1 MRYFRDSVSENEVW
15 AVTRRQVPQMEK
27 YLMGTYD
34 IIVVGAGHAGCEA
47 GLAAARMGKRTLMLS
62 INLEAVAMMACNP
75 SIGGTG
81 KGHLVREIDAL
92 GGEMGL
98 NIDKT
103 FIQSRMLNTAK
114 GPAVHS
120 LRAQAD
126 KNLYHLE
133 MKRTLE
139 NEKNLDLKQG
149 EVVDLIVEDG
159 KVRGVVL
166 KTGSCY
172 RSKAV
177 ILATGTFLAGKIF
190 IGDSAYDSGPNG
202 MAPSMELAGKLREY
216 GLPMRRFK
224 TGTPARALGKSLDFS
239 KMTEQKGDDE
249 IIPFSFMNDRLEKDQ
264 VSCWL
269 TYTNQETHDII
280 RKNFHRSALFGGQI
294 EGIGP
299 RYCPSIED
307 KVNRFADKERHQL
320 FIEPEGL
327 YTDEMYIQGMSS
339 SLPEDVQQQFYM
351 TIPGLENLE
360 IARPAYAIEYDCID
374 PLDLKISLENRH
386 VENLFCAGQ
395 FNGSSGYEE
404 AAAQGLMAGINAV
417 RKIDDKE
424 EFVLDRSEAYIGVLI
439 DDLVTKGTNE
449 PYRIMTSRAEYRLV
463 LRQDN
468 ADLRLTEKGYEAGL
482 VTEERYRRYLEK
494 KEIVERETQ
503 RLRKKVLKPEE
514 VNAFLE
520 SRGSTPVKAPVSMC
534 ELLRRP
540 EVKYDDLKL
549 LDPERPALSSHQK
562 TMMEVQIKYEGYIEK
577 QLRRIEKF
585 KKLENKKIPRDMDY
599 DLIEGLRLEARQKL
613 NDIRPLSIGQASRI
627 SGVSPADIN
636 VLMIYM
642 EKERRRK
649 G

>member
-1 MRYFRDSVSENEVW
+1 
-15 AVTRRQVPQMEK
+15 MEK
-27 YLMGTYD
+27 FLMGTYD
-34 IIVVGAGHAGCEA
+34 VIVVGAGHAGCEA
-47 GLAAARMGKRTLMLS
+47 GLAAARMGQKTLMLS

-92 GGEMGL
+92 GGEMGI

-126 KNLYHLE
+126 KNEYHIE
-133 MKRTLE
+133 MKKTIEKEE
-139 NEKNLDLKQG
+139 NLHLKQG
-149 EVVDLIVEDG
+149 EVIDLIVEDG
-159 KVRGVVL
+159 KACGVVL

-172 RSKAV
+172 RAKAV

-190 IGDSAYDSGPNG
+190 IGDSAYNSGPNG
-202 MAPSMELAGKLREY
+202 LAPSMELAARLREY

-224 TGTPARALGKSLDFS
+224 TGTPARALAKSLDFD
-239 KMTEQKGDDE
+239 KMTPQYGDE
-249 IIPFSFMNDRLEKDQ
+249 KIVPFSFMNDDLQKDQ
-264 VSCWL
+264 VNCWL
-269 TYTNQETHDII
+269 TYTNQQTHDVI
-280 RKNFHRSALFGGQI
+280 RANFHRSALFGGQI
-294 EGIGP
+294 EGVGP

-307 KVNRFADKERHQL
+307 KVNRFSDKERHQL

-327 YTDEMYIQGMSS
+327 YTEEMYIQGMSS
-339 SLPEDVQQQFYM
+339 SLPEDVQLQFYK

-360 IARPAYAIEYDCID
+360 IVRPAYAIEYDCID
-374 PLDLKISLENRH
+374 PLDLKVSLENKH
-386 VENLFCAGQ
+386 IENLFCAGQ

-417 RKIDDKE
+417 CKIKGKNP
-424 EFVLDRSEAYIGVLI
+424 FVLDRSEAYIGVLI

-468 ADLRLTEKGYEAGL
+468 ADLRLTDRGYEVGL
-482 VTEERYRRYLEK
+482 VKKDRYDKFLHK
-494 KEIVERETQ
+494 KEIVEQETE
-503 RLRKKVLKPEE
+503 RLRKKTVKPED
-514 VNAFLE
+514 VNDFLE
-520 SRGSTPVKAPVSMC
+520 SKGSTPLKSAVSLF

-540 EVKYDDLKL
+540 EIKYDDTAVI
-549 LDPERPALSSHQK
+549 DDERPALSSHQK
-562 TMMEVQIKYEGYIEK
+562 NMMEVQIKYECYIQK
-577 QLRRIEKF
+577 QQQRIEKF
-585 KKLENKKIPRDMDY
+585 KRLENKKLPADIDY
-599 DLIEGLRLEARQKL
+599 DQIDGLRIEARQKL
-613 NDIRPLSIGQASRI
+613 NDFRPLSVGQASRI

-636 VLMIYM
+636 VLLIYM
-642 EKERRRK
+642 EKMRRK
-649 G
+649 NGKNEH

>member
-1 MRYFRDSVSENEVW
+1 
-15 AVTRRQVPQMEK
+15 
-27 YLMGTYD
+27 MGTYD
-34 IIVVGAGHAGCEA
+34 VIVVGAGHAGCEA
-47 GLAAARMGKRTLMLS
+47 GLAAARMGQKTLMLS

-92 GGEMGL
+92 GGEMGI

-126 KNLYHLE
+126 KNEYHIE
-133 MKRTLE
+133 MKKTIEKEE
-139 NEKNLDLKQG
+139 NLHLKQG
-149 EVVDLIVEDG
+149 EVIDLIVEDG
-159 KVRGVVL
+159 KACGVVL

-172 RSKAV
+172 RAKAV

-190 IGDSAYDSGPNG
+190 IGDSAYNSGPNG
-202 MAPSMELAGKLREY
+202 LAPSMELAARLREY

-224 TGTPARALGKSLDFS
+224 TGTPARALARSLDFD
-239 KMTEQKGDDE
+239 KMTPQYGDE
-249 IIPFSFMNDRLEKDQ
+249 KIVPFSFMNDDLQKDQ
-264 VSCWL
+264 VNCWL
-269 TYTNQETHDII
+269 TYTNQQTHDVI
-280 RKNFHRSALFGGQI
+280 RANFHRSALFGGQI
-294 EGIGP
+294 EGVGP

-307 KVNRFADKERHQL
+307 KVNRFSDKERHQL

-327 YTDEMYIQGMSS
+327 YTEEMYIQGMSS
-339 SLPEDVQQQFYM
+339 SLPEDVQLQFYK

-360 IARPAYAIEYDCID
+360 IVRPAYAIEYDCID
-374 PLDLKISLENRH
+374 PLDLKVSLENKH
-386 VENLFCAGQ
+386 IENLFCAGQ

-417 RKIDDKE
+417 CKIKE
-424 EFVLDRSEAYIGVLI
+424 KKPFVLDRSEAYIGVLI

-468 ADLRLTEKGYEAGL
+468 ADLRLTDRGYEVGL
-482 VTEERYRRYLEK
+482 VKKYRYDKLLHK
-494 KEIVERETQ
+494 KEIVEQETE
-503 RLRKKVLKPEE
+503 RLRKKTVKPED
-514 VNAFLE
+514 VNDFLE
-520 SRGSTPVKAPVSMC
+520 SKGSTPLKSAVSLF

-540 EVKYDDLKL
+540 EIKYDETAVID
-549 LDPERPALSSHQK
+549 DERPVLSSHQK
-562 TMMEVQIKYEGYIEK
+562 NMMEVQIKYEGYIQK
-577 QLRRIEKF
+577 QQQRIEKF
-585 KKLENKKIPRDMDY
+585 KRLENKKLPADIDY
-599 DLIEGLRLEARQKL
+599 DQIDGLRIEARQKL
-613 NDIRPLSIGQASRI
+613 NDFRPLSVGQASRI

-636 VLMIYM
+636 VLLIYM
-642 EKERRRK
+642 EKMRRK
-649 G
+649 NGKNEH

>member
-1 MRYFRDSVSENEVW
+1 
-15 AVTRRQVPQMEK
+15 MEK

-269 TYTNQETHDII
+269 TYTNQETHDVI

-585 KKLENKKIPRDMDY
+585 RKLENKKIPQDMDY

>member
-1 MRYFRDSVSENEVW
+1 
-15 AVTRRQVPQMEK
+15 MEK

-269 TYTNQETHDII
+269 TYTNQETHDVI

-540 EVKYDDLKL
+540 EVKYDDLKI

>member
-1 MRYFRDSVSENEVW
+1 
-15 AVTRRQVPQMEK
+15 MEK

-202 MAPSMELAGKLREY
+202 MAPSMELAGKLRGY

-269 TYTNQETHDII
+269 TYTNQETHDVI

-360 IARPAYAIEYDCID
+360 IARSAYAIEYDCID

-585 KKLENKKIPRDMDY
+585 KKLENKKIPQDMDY

>member
-1 MRYFRDSVSENEVW
+1 
-15 AVTRRQVPQMEK
+15 MEK

-239 KMTEQKGDDE
+239 KMIEQKGDDE

-269 TYTNQETHDII
+269 TYTNQETHDVI

-585 KKLENKKIPRDMDY
+585 KKLENKKIPQDMDY

>member
-1 MRYFRDSVSENEVW
+1 
-15 AVTRRQVPQMEK
+15 MEK

-47 GLAAARMGKRTLMLS
+47 GLAAARMGKRALMLS

-133 MKRTLE
+133 MKRSLE

-269 TYTNQETHDII
+269 TYTNQETHDVI

-585 KKLENKKIPRDMDY
+585 KKLENKKIPQDMDY